1 MNKAR
6 ITDFTHKIYKH
17 EITNLKEMFYLKHY
31 PKEFVDDVI
40 ERSMNINIDCTKKKL
55 SSSYFKNIVKVQ
67 YIGKSVMSKKM
78 NRKSF

>member
-1 MNKAR
+1 MEPTKWKRALILWFVNKAR

-40 ERSMNINIDCTKKKL
+40 ERSMNINIDCTKKKT
-55 SSSYFKNIVKVQ
+55 K
-67 YIGKSVMSKKM
+67 
-78 NRKSF
+78 